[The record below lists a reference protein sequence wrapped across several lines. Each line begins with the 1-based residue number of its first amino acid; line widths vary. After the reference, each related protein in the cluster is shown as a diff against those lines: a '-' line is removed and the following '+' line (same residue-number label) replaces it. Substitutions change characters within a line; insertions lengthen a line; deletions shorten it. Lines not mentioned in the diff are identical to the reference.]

1 MRYGLL
7 VSAAVVAGVIQ
18 AASLGS
24 GSAAAQGQS
33 SSGTTTK
40 WTAGR
45 TAWGDPDLQG
55 KWAMADTGTPMERPK
70 EFANRELLTDA
81 ELAAKVERVRRQAP
95 ESEEERTA
103 NANKRAPEHEKGIRY
118 QEYNAFWND
127 AGPRQVTPWRRSSLV
142 IDPPDGRIPPL
153 TLDAV
158 RRLEAREAAR
168 RTRGE
173 ADSWVDRNLSE
184 RCLLTA
190 FVRFSGNGTGTIKQF
205 IQTPG
210 YVTIIVYALN
220 ANNPIVVPLDGRSRP
235 AENVRTWMGIPRGRW
250 EGTTLVVETTHINN
264 QQDGGP
270 VMPSRTPYA
279 MPSGSHLG
287 PGDTVRLTERFT
299 RVSADQIE
307 YSYTID
313 DPRTYVRPYTVLRPL
328 TRQPDDLLMPENG
341 CHEGNY
347 GIVGQLSAGRADEEY
362 ASKAA
367 EAEAAE
373 RRPQLDE
380 MKRRSEEW
388 AKSHPSTR

>member
-1 MRYGLL
+1 MNHGLL
-7 VSAAVVAGVIQ
+7 ASAAVVAGLMQ
-18 AASLGS
+18 AASLGW

-33 SSGTTTK
+33 SSSATTK
-40 WTAGR
+40 WTVGR

-55 KWAMADTGTPMERPK
+55 KWAMADNGTPMERPK
-70 EFANRELLTDA
+70 EFGNRELLTDA
-81 ELAAKVERVRRQAP
+81 ELAARVAALRRQAP

-103 NANKRAPEHEKGIRY
+103 TAPQRAPEHERGIRY

-127 AGPRQVTPWRRSSLV
+127 AGPRQVTPWKRTSLV

-153 TLDAV
+153 TPEAV
-158 RRLEAREAAR
+158 KRIEAREAAR
-168 RTRGE
+168 LHRGE
-173 ADSWVDRNLSE
+173 ADTWQDRNLSE

-190 FVRFSGNGTGTIKQF
+190 FVRFSAGATSIKQF
-205 IQTPG
+205 IQAPG

-220 ANNPIVVPLDGRSRP
+220 ANNPIIVPLDGRPRP
-235 AENVRTWMGIPRGRW
+235 SENVRGWLGIPRGRW
-250 EGTTLVVETTHINN
+250 EGTTLVVETTHIND
-264 QQDGGP
+264 QQDGGS

-287 PGDTVRLTERFT
+287 PGNTVRLTERFT
-299 RVSADQIE
+299 RVGPDLIE

-313 DPRTYVRPYTVLRPL
+313 DPKTYVRPYTVLRPL
-328 TRQPDDLLMPENG
+328 SKQPDDLLMPENG

-347 GIVGQLSAGRADEEY
+347 GIVGQLSAGRADEAY
-362 ASKAA
+362 ATKAA
-367 EAEAAE
+367 QAEAAS
-373 RRPQLDE
+373 RKSQLEE